1 MTFVLT
7 RIKVDDYDLWKQMF
21 DSDPP
26 GARKAAKGYRL
37 FRTVDDPNEVT
48 ISVEFASPEDA
59 STARERAA
67 GLRRPRARD
76 GQEPAHD
83 RRGSGDPRLLLS
95 TSAPRVARLRAAT
108 RLVAS

>member
-59 STARERAA
+59 NTARERVLA
-67 GLRRPRARD
+67 
-76 GQEPAHD
+76 
-83 RRGSGDPRLLLS
+83 SGVLE
-95 TSAPRVARLRAAT
+95 RVTVKSPPTIVEEAET
-108 RLVAS
+108 LVY